1 MKFNGP
7 KVFTMF
13 KGALVIAPLV
23 IIVLSVIDYF
33 TDIGLDPI
41 VFLNDIPFLQ
51 DKTQLQWIVVA
62 LLIPVVGGLL
72 AGLGFG
78 SKRLFNKYKR

>member
-23 IIVLSVIDYF
+23 IIVLSAVDYF
-33 TDIGLDPI
+33 GDLDLGS
-41 VFLNDIPFLQ
+41 VALLNDIPFLQ
-51 DKTQLQWIVVA
+51 GQPQLQWVIVA